1 MHNAGVLNKYYKE
14 LLTKRTIKFKRS
26 INDNLWG
33 STSPCLC
40 KGKDGPELA
49 FFDDGGT
56 EGLSCC
62 GITEVDF
69 TSIDPIEALKLEDFE
84 FDELVAKYL
93 KNELKYYKDNRI
105 FITGLPIRKTVRRA
119 TRYNFKFYTR
129 LLKTLESLGWR
140 RITTNYVNNNSKN
153 ELAVLAVQKEEPDAS
168 LQTV

>member
-1 MHNAGVLNKYYKE
+1 MCNAGVLNNYYKE
-14 LLTKRTIKFKRS
+14 LLTKKIIKFKRRV
-26 INDNLWG
+26 NDGLWG
-33 STSPCLC
+33 SPRSCLC
-40 KGKDGPELA
+40 KGPDGPELVNL
-49 FFDDGGT
+49 DYGTDGG
-56 EGLSCC
+56 LQCC
-62 GITEVDF
+62 GISEMTF

-93 KNELKYYKDNRI
+93 KNELKFYKDNRI